1 MLVVD
6 TRASHEL
13 NDGGYASRRASCEDA
28 ASRLGVGLLAE
39 VAPTTTTRRSSSW
52 PATTSCTAGRRHV
65 FTEIE
70 RVAAAVAALEE
81 GDFEAFGRRLSESH
95 TSLRDDFEVS
105 CAELDVVVDTCL
117 AAGALGARM
126 TGGGFGGS
134 AIALLSETAVAAA
147 SDAVRREFASRDW
160 PEPRIWQVAPSAG
173 ARVLDPGTRR

>member
-1 MLVVD
+1 MATPVVAP
-6 TRASHEL
+6 R
-13 NDGGYASRRASCEDA
+13 CEDA

-39 VAPTTTTRRSSSW
+39 VTDHEAALEQLAGDEVVRRR
-52 PATTSCTAGRRHV
+52 ARHV

-134 AIALLSETAVAAA
+134 AIALLSETAVEAA
-147 SDAVRREFASRDW
+147 SDALRREFASRDW